1 MWGHS
6 PAEIHLASLA
16 PSRSP
21 AAHLQSLAA
30 APLLCASVKIALI
43 YASITDKRMKKNTAM
58 SIIRQLYR
66 DAFEGATGANGSGP
80 KC

>member
-1 MWGHS
+1 MQGHS

-16 PSRSP
+16 SSRSP

-30 APLLCASVKIALI
+30 APLLCASVKITLI

-58 SIIRQLYR
+58 SIIKQLYR
-66 DAFEGATGANGSGP
+66 DAFEGVTGANGNGP